1 MDVVGGH
8 DGLIAFGL
16 VAIRDAFEDPL
27 PAFAEEPAIAFSPLV
42 GVASSGLLGDG
53 SSHSKASVGWKIED
67 VFLPQLF
74 HNLRGFR
81 AFFEIMRR
89 GKKISRLVEA

>member
-8 DGLIAFGL
+8 HGLIALGF

-27 PAFAEEPAIAFSPLV
+27 APFAEEPAIAFSSFV
-42 GVASSGLLGDG
+42 DVAFSGFLGDS
-53 SSHSKASVGWKIED
+53 SSHSKASVDWKIED

-74 HNLRGFR
+74 HNLRGFSS
-81 AFFEIMRR
+81 FF
-89 GKKISRLVEA
+89 